1 MTFRRVAL
9 VAHPTRPIGGALA
22 ALNRWAG
29 ERGVEVVQLANRGET
44 RQRVAEAA
52 EVERGD
58 LVVALG
64 GDGTMLSALRMASP
78 VGAPVLGVACG
89 SLAL

>member
-1 MTFRRVAL
+1 MTTKVAGVTFRRVAL
-9 VAHPTRPIGGALA
+9 IVHPTRPIAGALA
-22 ALNRWAG
+22 SLNGWAG
-29 ERGVEVVQLANRGET
+29 ERGVEVVQIANRGET

-64 GDGTMLSALRMASP
+64 GDGTMLSALRMASSETDL
-78 VGAPVLGVACG
+78 VR
-89 SLAL
+89 S